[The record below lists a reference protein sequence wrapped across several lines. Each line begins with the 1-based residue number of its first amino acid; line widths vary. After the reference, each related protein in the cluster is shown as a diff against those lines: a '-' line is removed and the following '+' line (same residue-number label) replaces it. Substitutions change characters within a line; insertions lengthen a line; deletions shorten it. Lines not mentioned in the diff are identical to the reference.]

1 MVQVKHCR
9 LRIAA
14 VVAIPLAATL
24 AGCGN
29 SGGHQVAVAPPEG
42 TVAAVRIGQL
52 PGLGTVLV
60 DQLGFT
66 VYRDSSDLTGGIG
79 TFACVGAC
87 LQVWSPLSVPPGD
100 LAPVPGPGV
109 PRGVGVVGRPDGA
122 TQVTFNGSPLYTYRG
137 DTAPGQDHGQGIGA
151 TWSVV
156 QVHPISTPV
165 PTTVNG

>member
-1 MVQVKHCR
+1 MVQVKRRR

-14 VVAIPLAATL
+14 VVAVSLAATL

-29 SGGHQVAVAPPEG
+29 SAGHPVTVAPPEG
-42 TVAAVRIGQL
+42 TVAAVRIGHL

-109 PRGVGVVGRPDGA
+109 PHGVGVVSRPDGA
-122 TQVTFNGSPLYTYRG
+122 SQVTYNGSPLYTYRG
-137 DTAPGQDHGQGIGA
+137 DAAPGQDHGQGIDA

-156 QVHPISTPV
+156 KVHPTSTPV
-165 PTTVNG
+165 PVSANG